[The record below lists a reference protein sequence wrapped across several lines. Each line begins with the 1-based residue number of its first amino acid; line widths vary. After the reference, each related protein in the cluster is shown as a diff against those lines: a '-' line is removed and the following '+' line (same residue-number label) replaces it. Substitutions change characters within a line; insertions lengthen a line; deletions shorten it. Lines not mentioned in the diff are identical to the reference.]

1 MADNLTV
8 QPDHGS
14 TTEEILSFDELGGGV
29 LVQRVKIQH
38 GADGT
43 ATDTSGANPLPVTGT
58 VAIAGTVPVTGTM
71 AISGTVPISAASA
84 VPVSLSAPVELA
96 AASEVELS
104 GEALE
109 RLADILLVL
118 RTLLSNAGTPDVAG
132 RLRVNVETGSVAV
145 SSGTI
150 TTVTTLTTLANLAAI
165 GGFNTQGVVPSI
177 ENALAVQHRNR
188 IVVT

>member
-1 MADNLTV
+1 MSTDPLHV
-8 QPDHGS
+8 EPSVGS
-14 TTEEILSFDELGGGV
+14 SVARDLVGETTPYGWASWVRIFKGP
-29 LVQRVKIQH
+29 
-38 GADGT
+38 T
-43 ATDTSGANPLPVTGT
+43 AAPVPVDDSNPLPVTGAVT
-58 VAIAGTVPVTGTM
+58 V
-71 AISGTVPISAASA
+71 SGTVPISAASA
-84 VPVSLSAPVELA
+84 LPVNLSAPVELA
-96 AASEVELS
+96 AASEIELS

-109 RLADILLVL
+109 RLTDILIVL

-165 GGFNTQGVVPSI
+165 GGINTQGVVPSI